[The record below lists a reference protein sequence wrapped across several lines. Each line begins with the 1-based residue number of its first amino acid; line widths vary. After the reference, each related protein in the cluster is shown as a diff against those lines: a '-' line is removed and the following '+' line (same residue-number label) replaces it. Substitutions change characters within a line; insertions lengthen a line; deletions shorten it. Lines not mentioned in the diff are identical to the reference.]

1 MDLNNSN
8 KPKLNVTKLITPL
21 LFPAVLWAV
30 HLIALL
36 LNEDLSKLGL
46 LPRNLVGLLGIFT
59 SPLIHADFSHL
70 ISNTIPLIILGWIIF
85 SFYPK
90 VSYIL
95 FLFIYFVTGLLVWI
109 FARQVFHIG
118 ASGIVY
124 GLVSFLF
131 FSGIIRRD
139 NTSIALALVITFLYG
154 GLVWGMIPGWKGIS
168 WESHLFG
175 AITGL
180 IAAYLFRKIDPPSK
194 KYDWEDEPDDFD
206 VKDLEVSYDP
216 EKNKFNNLNR
226 GS

>member
-1 MDLNNSN
+1 MDSNIINNRKQNIS
-8 KPKLNVTKLITPL
+8 KLLTPL
-21 LFPAVLWAV
+21 LFPVVIWIV
-30 HLIALL
+30 HLISLL

-46 LPRNLVGLLGIFT
+46 LPRNLIGLLGIFT

-90 VSYIL
+90 VSYML

-118 ASGIVY
+118 ASGVVY
-124 GLVSFLF
+124 GFVSFLF
-131 FSGIIRRD
+131 FSGIFRRD
-139 NTSIALALVITFLYG
+139 NKSISLALIITFLYG

-216 EKNKFNNLNR
+216 EKNKFNN
-226 GS
+226 

>member
-1 MDLNNSN
+1 MELNNSN
-8 KPKLNVTKLITPL
+8 KPKLNITKLLTPL
-21 LFPAVLWAV
+21 LFPVVLWVV
-30 HLIALL
+30 HLLSLL
-36 LNEDLSKLGL
+36 FNEDLSKLGL

-90 VSYIL
+90 VSYML
-95 FLFIYFVTGLLVWI
+95 FVFIYLLTGLLVWI

-124 GLVSFLF
+124 GFVSFLF
-131 FSGIIRRD
+131 FSGIFRRD

-180 IAAYLFRKIDPPSK
+180 IAAYLFRKIDPPTK

-206 VKDLEVSYDP
+206 VDKLEVSYDP
-216 EKNKFNNLNR
+216 EKNKFNNLN
-226 GS
+226 

>member
-1 MDLNNSN
+1 MELNNSN
-8 KPKLNVTKLITPL
+8 KPKLNITKLLTPL
-21 LFPAVLWAV
+21 LFPVVLWVV
-30 HLIALL
+30 HLLSLL
-36 LNEDLSKLGL
+36 FNEDLSKLGL

-95 FLFIYFVTGLLVWI
+95 FLFIYFVTGMLVWI

-118 ASGIVY
+118 ASGVVY
-124 GLVSFLF
+124 GFVSFLF
-131 FSGIIRRD
+131 FSGIFRRD
-139 NTSIALALVITFLYG
+139 NKSISLALVITFLYG

-180 IAAYLFRKIDPPSK
+180 VAAYLFRKIDPPSK

-206 VKDLEVSYDP
+206 VDKLEVSYDP
-216 EKNKFNNLNR
+216 EKNKFNNLN
-226 GS
+226 

>member
-1 MDLNNSN
+1 MEPNKTS
-8 KPKLNVTKLITPL
+8 KPKLNISKLLTPL
-21 LFPAVLWAV
+21 LFSVVLWVV
-30 HLIALL
+30 HLLSLL
-36 LNEDLSKLGL
+36 FSEDLSKLGL
-46 LPRNLVGLLGIFT
+46 LPRNLVGLLGILT

-85 SFYPK
+85 YFHPK

-95 FLFIYFVTGLLVWI
+95 FIFIYLVTGLLVWI
-109 FARQVFHIG
+109 FARQVYHIG

-124 GLVSFLF
+124 GFVSFLF
-131 FSGIIRRD
+131 FSGIFRRD

-175 AITGL
+175 AITGFV
-180 IAAYLFRKIDPPSK
+180 AAYLFRKIDPPKK
-194 KYDWEDEPDDFD
+194 KYDWEDEPEDFD

-216 EKNKFNNLNR
+216 EKNKFNKLN
-226 GS
+226 

>member
-1 MDLNNSN
+1 MEPNKTNERKRNISN
-8 KPKLNVTKLITPL
+8 LLTPL
-21 LFPAVLWAV
+21 LFPIALWIV
-30 HLIALL
+30 HLLSLL
-36 LNEDLSKLGL
+36 FAEDLSRLGL
-46 LPRNLVGLLGIFT
+46 LPRNLLGLLGIFT

-70 ISNTIPLIILGWIIF
+70 ISNTIPLIVLGYIIF
-85 SFYPK
+85 YFYPK
-90 VSYIL
+90 VSYML
-95 FLFIYFVTGLLVWI
+95 FIFIYFFTGLLVWI

-124 GLVSFLF
+124 GFVSFLF
-131 FSGIIRRD
+131 FSGIFRKD

-180 IAAYLFRKIDPPSK
+180 IAAYLFRKIDPPTK

-216 EKNKFNNLNR
+216 EKNKFNKL
-226 GS
+226 

>member
-1 MDLNNSN
+1 MEPNKTNERKRNISN
-8 KPKLNVTKLITPL
+8 LLTPL
-21 LFPAVLWAV
+21 LFPIALWIV
-30 HLIALL
+30 HLLSLL
-36 LNEDLSKLGL
+36 FSEDLSRLGL
-46 LPRNLVGLLGIFT
+46 LPRNLLGLLGIFT

-70 ISNTIPLIILGWIIF
+70 ISNTIPLIVLGYIIF
-85 SFYPK
+85 YFYPK
-90 VSYIL
+90 VSYML
-95 FLFIYFVTGLLVWI
+95 FIFIYFFTGLLVWI

-124 GLVSFLF
+124 GFVSFLF
-131 FSGIIRRD
+131 FSGIFRKD

-180 IAAYLFRKIDPPSK
+180 IAAYLFRKIDPPTK

-216 EKNKFNNLNR
+216 DKNKFNNLN
-226 GS
+226 

>member
-1 MDLNNSN
+1 MELDKTNERKKNIS
-8 KPKLNVTKLITPL
+8 KLLTPL
-21 LFPAVLWAV
+21 FFPVALWVV
-30 HLIALL
+30 HLLSL
-36 LNEDLSKLGL
+36 MLNEDLSNLGL
-46 LPRNLVGLLGIFT
+46 LPRNLLGLLGIVT
-59 SPLIHADFSHL
+59 APLIHADFSHL

-95 FLFIYFVTGLLVWI
+95 FVFIYFFTGLFVWI
-109 FARQVFHIG
+109 FARQVYHIG

-124 GLVSFLF
+124 GFVSFLF
-131 FSGIIRRD
+131 FSGIFRRD
-139 NTSIALALVITFLYG
+139 NKSIALALVITFLYG
-154 GLVWGMIPGWKGIS
+154 GLVWGMIPGLKGIS

-216 EKNKFNNLNR
+216 EKNKFNNL
-226 GS
+226 

>member
-1 MDLNNSN
+1 MDSNNTNERKKNIS
-8 KPKLNVTKLITPL
+8 KLLTPL
-21 LFPAVLWAV
+21 LFPAVLWIV
-30 HLIALL
+30 HLLSLL

-46 LPRNLVGLLGIFT
+46 LPRNLVGLLGIIT

-90 VSYIL
+90 LSYLL
-95 FLFIYFVTGLLVWI
+95 FVFIYLLTGLLVWI
-109 FARQVFHIG
+109 FARQVYHIG
-118 ASGIVY
+118 ASGVVY
-124 GLVSFLF
+124 GFVSFLF
-131 FSGIIRRD
+131 FSGIFRRD

-180 IAAYLFRKIDPPSK
+180 TAAYLFRKIDPPSK

-206 VKDLEVSYDP
+206 VDKLEVSYDP
-216 EKNKFNNLNR
+216 EKNKFNNLN
-226 GS
+226 

>member
-1 MDLNNSN
+1 MDLNNSS
-8 KPKLNVTKLITPL
+8 KLKLDITKLLTPL
-21 LFPAVLWAV
+21 LFPVILWAV
-30 HLIALL
+30 HLLSLL

-46 LPRNLVGLLGIFT
+46 LPRNLIGLLGIFT

-85 SFYPK
+85 YFYPK

-124 GLVSFLF
+124 GFVSFLF
-131 FSGIIRRD
+131 FSGIFRKD

-154 GLVWGMIPGWKGIS
+154 GLVWGMVPGWKGIS

-206 VKDLEVSYDP
+206 VDKLEVSYDP
-216 EKNKFNNLNR
+216 EKNKFNNL
-226 GS
+226 